1 MIEFIKVPKHEQEI
15 IINADIGSRMLN
27 VYSSWRATCYK
38 LLRAL
43 TVEPQSHI
51 CKGKITGM
59 TFKMPFD
66 DIVNMRKVIKI
77 NLLLGK
83 IS

>member
-1 MIEFIKVPKHEQEI
+1 MIEFIKTPKNEQEI
-15 IINADIGSRMLN
+15 IINADIGGRTLS
-27 VYSSWRATCYK
+27 VYSSCRATCYR

-43 TVEPQSHI
+43 TVEPESHI
-51 CKGKITGM
+51 CKGKISGM
-59 TFKMPFD
+59 TFKISFD
-66 DIVNMRKVIKI
+66 DRVNMRKVIKM